1 MTHLLPPLLLL
12 FLGCRAGYTG
22 TAGEARSI
30 TPTPP
35 YTSVSPSGAAQQQFI
50 QVVLEYGA
58 SVKQVSVKPRGRD
71 IYAEIIVEQDVD
83 PSEAEAVL
91 DHALDTMED
100 SLSSEP
106 EWFNCAIADLRNGP
120 MQWPTETP

>member
-1 MTHLLPPLLLL
+1 MPHLLLL
-12 FLGCRAGYTG
+12 FLGCRAGYTE
-22 TAGEARSI
+22 TAGEARPI

-35 YTSVSPSGAAQQQFI
+35 FTSVSPSGAAQQQFMRS
-50 QVVLEYGA
+50 VLEYGPP
-58 SVKQVSVKPRGRD
+58 VKQVSAESRGRD
-71 IYAEIIVEQDVD
+71 IYAQIIVEQDVA

-106 EWFNCAIADLRNGP
+106 GWFNCAIADLRNGP
-120 MQWPTETP
+120 MQRPTETP